1 MSLTAALINKM
12 LKEHWP
18 GARTECTAIG
28 ADHAEA
34 EIQVHSDDIRPGEY
48 ISGPTQFACADA
60 AFWFMVAGAL
70 GYPEPMALTS
80 ELSIRFLRPAKGEW
94 VHARAEL
101 IRKGKRTIVGSVTV
115 WSESPDRPCA
125 VAQGTYSLPI
135 PNG

>member
-1 MSLTAALINKM
+1 MSLTAALINQM

-34 EIQVHSDDIRPGEY
+34 EIQVHSDDIRPGGY

-70 GYPEPMALTS
+70 GYPELMVLY
-80 ELSIRFLRPAKGEW
+80 IRTLHPLPKTGQRG
-94 VHARAEL
+94 
-101 IRKGKRTIVGSVTV
+101 VG
-115 WSESPDRPCA
+115 PCA
-125 VAQGTYSLPI
+125 GRAHP
-135 PNG
+135 